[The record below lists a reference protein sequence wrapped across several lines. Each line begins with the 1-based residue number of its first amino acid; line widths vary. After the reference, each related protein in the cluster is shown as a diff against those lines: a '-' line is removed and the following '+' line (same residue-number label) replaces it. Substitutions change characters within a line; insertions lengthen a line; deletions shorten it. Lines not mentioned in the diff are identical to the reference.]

1 MSATLLTAAEVVRVL
16 SGSTL
21 AIQMATLF
29 LSAPTTLTISGGVV
43 TATQTQH
50 LIDTEGS
57 AASDDLDT
65 VTGGATI
72 PILILR
78 PASGARTVVL
88 KHGTG
93 NLTCELAQNVSLA
106 DATDVAVLVWNGTGY
121 TVSSYSTIAPTGG
134 LGYLGQGL
142 AEKVSTSHVLTGS
155 LAFAAGDTSKT
166 AAVSSGF
173 NGCKVIV
180 CFGANPLLSVA
191 GGVWGVVSGA
201 TLTVTLGIA
210 PGGAGTTVNYLLY
223 Y

>member
-1 MSATLLTAAEVVRVL
+1 MLTLLTGSVLAAAL

-21 AIQMATLF
+21 AIQLATLL

-43 TATQTQH
+43 TAAQTQH

-106 DATDVAVLVWNGTGY
+106 DATDVAVLIWNGTGY
-121 TVSSYSTIAPTGG
+121 TVSSYSTISPTGG

-142 AEKVSTSHVLTGS
+142 AEKVSTSHVATGS
-155 LAFAAGDTSKT
+155 LTFAAGDTSKT

-173 NGCKVIV
+173 SGCKVIA
-180 CFGANPLLSVA
+180 CFGADPLASA
-191 GGVWGVVSGA
+191 GKVWGSVSGA
-201 TLTVTLGIA
+201 TLTVTLGTA
-210 PGGAGTTVNYLLY
+210 PGGSGTTVNYLLY